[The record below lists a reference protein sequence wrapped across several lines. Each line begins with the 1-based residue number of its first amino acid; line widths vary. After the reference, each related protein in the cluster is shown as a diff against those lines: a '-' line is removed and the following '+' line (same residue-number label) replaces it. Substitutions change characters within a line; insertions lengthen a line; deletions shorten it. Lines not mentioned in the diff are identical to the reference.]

1 MVECSAFKYRVFLS
15 CSKQDKRWGR
25 WLQSALANY
34 RVDRELVGR
43 RTPAGAVPQALGP
56 VYRDRAP
63 ADDHP
68 LDERTLAA
76 LRASQYLIVL
86 CSPDAAKSRRVN
98 EQIRCFTSLGQAD
111 RVIPVI
117 VDGEPGGPARECFA
131 PALRFRLRQDQLLID
146 RRAEPVAAAARLD
159 RDGKERV
166 KHKLAA
172 ALLCLGLHDIERS
185 ARRAGRR
192 RLRVRCGCAVA
203 ALLAL
208 SLAWQA
214 GIAWTRDQ
222 LTHNEPLLERTLERA
237 ALVTSTAVAVLNQL
251 GLPRGLSVGMLQD
264 AEDRLSAVADLGRD
278 TPQLRLR
285 KVSMLLDSVQMY
297 GTLGEP
303 QLLRVRASEAER
315 QLQQI
320 AAEGSGR
327 PARQRELAASYDRL
341 GDALR
346 AHGMLSE
353 ALASYRA
360 GLGWAE
366 RAASDP
372 GHIHW
377 RHELAVC
384 LVKIGNGELDRGA
397 PGAALA
403 SFQRSRLLAEQLIA
417 ANSGNP
423 RWRHDLIIA
432 HERIGDVARLRGELE
447 AAITSYGESRA
458 VAERLVAGDAKNP
471 EWQRALSRSHLKI
484 GDVLR
489 MQSNPEEALASY
501 RAGHAVARGLAAADP
516 GNSDWQEH
524 LGTAQQ
530 RLGSALEARGDV
542 TAAMAEYRASLAI
555 MRRLVAVDRGNAS
568 WQRNLAM
575 VHRHLGDLLRS
586 GGEFGGGAPP
596 L

>member
-15 CSKQDKRWGR
+15 FSKQDKRWGR

-34 RVDRELVGR
+34 RIDKELVGR
-43 RTPAGAVPQALGP
+43 RTPAGAVPKALGP
-56 VYRDRAP
+56 VYRDRVA

-131 PALRFRLRQDQLLID
+131 PALRFRLRQDQLID

-192 RLRVRCGCAVA
+192 RLRLRCGCAVT

-214 GIAWTRDQ
+214 GTAWTRDQ
-222 LTHNEPLLERTLERA
+222 LSQNEPLLERTLERA
-237 ALVTSTAVAVLNQL
+237 ALVTNTAVAALNQL
-251 GLPRGLSVGMLQD
+251 GLPRGLSVGMLQE

-285 KVSMLLDSVQMY
+285 KVSMLVDFVQMY
-297 GTLGEP
+297 GTLGEQ

-360 GLGWAE
+360 GL
-366 RAASDP
+366 
-372 GHIHW
+372 
-377 RHELAVC
+377 
-384 LVKIGNGELDRGA
+384 
-397 PGAALA
+397 
-403 SFQRSRLLAEQLIA
+403 QL
-417 ANSGNP
+417 G
-423 RWRHDLIIA
+423 RTR
-432 HERIGDVARLRGELE
+432 RIGSGPYPLA
-447 AAITSYGESRA
+447 TRA
-458 VAERLVAGDAKNP
+458 CRVPGQDR
-471 EWQRALSRSHLKI
+471 QR
-484 GDVLR
+484 
-489 MQSNPEEALASY
+489 
-501 RAGHAVARGLAAADP
+501 
-516 GNSDWQEH
+516 
-524 LGTAQQ
+524 
-530 RLGSALEARGDV
+530 
-542 TAAMAEYRASLAI
+542 
-555 MRRLVAVDRGNAS
+555 
-568 WQRNLAM
+568 
-575 VHRHLGDLLRS
+575 
-586 GGEFGGGAPP
+586 
-596 L
+596 